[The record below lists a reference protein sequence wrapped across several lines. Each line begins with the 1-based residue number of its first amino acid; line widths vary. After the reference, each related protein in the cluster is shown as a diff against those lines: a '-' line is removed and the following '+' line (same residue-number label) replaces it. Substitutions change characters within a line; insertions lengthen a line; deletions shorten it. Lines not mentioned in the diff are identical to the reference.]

1 VFVPTQ
7 NPRQNPRRSPYVQRY
22 QTKAEHG
29 ASTEHA
35 SPPLVPLARKVPA
48 KFCRI
53 ILHFHRAS
61 APLAFHSLPNIL
73 PRKTYKSTTERMF
86 SSRTYCDSHIPFF
99 TPSDTNTPSIFVGL
113 EPLLIELWQFS
124 RPSRKRSHKNSGS
137 PLDLRARRPADGLQF
152 DPTPSMSVYPRRP
165 RRRTW

>member
-61 APLAFHSLPNIL
+61 APLAFHSPQYSAPKNIQIHNGTDVLLPNVL
-73 PRKTYKSTTERMF
+73 RF
-86 SSRTYCDSHIPFF
+86 AH
-99 TPSDTNTPSIFVGL
+99 
-113 EPLLIELWQFS
+113 PLLYPIGYEHPVDFCWVGTPPDRALAVLPPVAQTIAQ
-124 RPSRKRSHKNSGS
+124 K
-137 PLDLRARRPADGLQF
+137 LRLSIGFKGKTARRGLQF